1 MTYQEKLRKNAESLL
16 AKAEKVNTEV
26 SGNWTHRRQKFAD
39 SAQKKKDTF
48 IKRARVLN
56 GLADNYNP
64 DSPSITDKIK
74 SAGDIDFVFHNGF
87 PSPPD
92 EGYSGGWYA
101 KEYPSMLKKAKS
113 LGMESKEDA
122 AKIKAALK
130 LYEEETLTP
139 AQEKERK
146 LRAEIAKVRTYNIEG
161 FFPTPDEL
169 VDKMIDAAELF
180 DDCSL
185 LEPSAGIGSILDRVV
200 ARGFNCRIDCV
211 ERQYSLENILKLKG
225 YNSSCEDILETTE
238 VTGSKWDRI
247 LMNPPFE
254 NGQDMQHIKHCYDTF
269 LKEDGILVA
278 IASSGTMSNSTK
290 KYLEFREWLS
300 NKNAVIINNGQAFKE
315 AFNSTGTATV
325 MIKLVK

>member
-26 SGNWTHRRQKFAD
+26 SGTWTYRRQKFAD
-39 SAQKKKDTF
+39 AAQNKKDTL

-56 GLADNYNP
+56 GLADSYNP
-64 DSPSITDKIK
+64 DNPSITDKIK
-74 SAGDIDFVFHNGF
+74 SAGDIDFVFHYGF
-87 PSPPD
+87 PLPPD
-92 EGYSGGWYA
+92 KNYPEGWYA
-101 KEYPSMLKKAKS
+101 KEYPSRLKKAKS

-122 AKIKAALK
+122 DKLKAALK
-130 LYEEETLTP
+130 VYEEERLTP
-139 AQEKERK
+139 EQEKQRQ
-146 LRAEIAKVRTYNIEG
+146 LRAEIAKVKTYNIEG

-169 VDKMIDAAELF
+169 IDKMIDAAELF

-200 ARGFNCRIDCV
+200 ARGFNCRMDCV

-225 YNSSCEDILETTE
+225 YNSSCEDILETTK

-254 NGQDMQHIKHCYDTF
+254 NGQDVQHIKHCYDTF
-269 LKEDGILVA
+269 LKDGGILVA
-278 IASSGTMSNSTK
+278 IASAGTMSNSTK

-300 NKNAVIINNGQAFKE
+300 NKSATITNNGQAFKE
-315 AFNSTGTATV
+315 AFNSTGAATV

>member
-1 MTYQEKLRKNAESLL
+1 MKDFLRLLSISNRLRKM
-16 AKAEKVNTEV
+16 
-26 SGNWTHRRQKFAD
+26 
-39 SAQKKKDTF
+39 
-48 IKRARVLN
+48 N
-56 GLADNYNP
+56 GIN
-64 DSPSITDKIK
+64 
-74 SAGDIDFVFHNGF
+74 
-87 PSPPD
+87 
-92 EGYSGGWYA
+92 
-101 KEYPSMLKKAKS
+101 KS
-113 LGMESKEDA
+113 LPY
-122 AKIKAALK
+122 I
-130 LYEEETLTP
+130 
-139 AQEKERK
+139 R
-146 LRAEIAKVRTYNIEG
+146 
-161 FFPTPDEL
+161 
-169 VDKMIDAAELF
+169 
-180 DDCSL
+180 
-185 LEPSAGIGSILDRVV
+185 
-200 ARGFNCRIDCV
+200 
-211 ERQYSLENILKLKG
+211 LKLKG

>member
-1 MTYQEKLRKNAESLL
+1 M
-16 AKAEKVNTEV
+16 
-26 SGNWTHRRQKFAD
+26 
-39 SAQKKKDTF
+39 
-48 IKRARVLN
+48 N
-56 GLADNYNP
+56 GIN
-64 DSPSITDKIK
+64 
-74 SAGDIDFVFHNGF
+74 
-87 PSPPD
+87 
-92 EGYSGGWYA
+92 
-101 KEYPSMLKKAKS
+101 KS
-113 LGMESKEDA
+113 LPY
-122 AKIKAALK
+122 I
-130 LYEEETLTP
+130 
-139 AQEKERK
+139 R
-146 LRAEIAKVRTYNIEG
+146 
-161 FFPTPDEL
+161 
-169 VDKMIDAAELF
+169 
-180 DDCSL
+180 
-185 LEPSAGIGSILDRVV
+185 
-200 ARGFNCRIDCV
+200 
-211 ERQYSLENILKLKG
+211 LKLKG